1 MNMNSEKNPQPNI
14 AVIEAQESIDRF
26 DALWDSPII
35 AEKTADILETL
46 TALEHEWDISKLH
59 EVILLSHVASV
70 KLVMDFTTLESDEL
84 TAISTCLDLTYK
96 AEETDWFAE
105 FNEWM
110 YGIAD
115 KKIILQSGNS
125 IRASS
130 ERIWRLYMDL
140 QFLRIIKDLVR
151 TPLKN
156 AIQQMIQ
163 LYALGQD
170 AACILMCRTAIE
182 LALMEKIRYHTLE
195 KYNKAKGHCT
205 INDRLI
211 ITQKEKKIS
220 DKAIKMA
227 QDTVLRANK
236 IAHEDPGLSANAG
249 KYIGNTM
256 GLLTAVLTGKCLHAM
271 SISEYRRE
279 FGPKSNS

>member
-1 MNMNSEKNPQPNI
+1 MNSEKNPQRNV

-26 DALWDSPII
+26 EALWDSPII
-35 AEKTADILETL
+35 AEKTEDILETL
-46 TALEHEWDISKLH
+46 TALENEWDISKLY

-70 KLVMDFTTLESDEL
+70 KLVMDFTTLESDEW
-84 TAISTCLDLTYK
+84 TAISTCLNLTYEAEK
-96 AEETDWFAE
+96 ADWFAE
-105 FNEWM
+105 FNEWI

-115 KKIILQSGNS
+115 KKIILQSGDS

-140 QFLRIIKDLVR
+140 QFLRKIKDLVR
-151 TPLKN
+151 NSLKI
-156 AIQQMIQ
+156 AIQRMIQ
-163 LYALGQD
+163 LYAFGQD

-182 LALMEKIRYHTLE
+182 LALKEKIRYHTLE

-211 ITQKEKKIS
+211 IAQKEKLIS
-220 DKAIKMA
+220 EKAIKMA
-227 QDTVLRANK
+227 QDTVLRANQ

-249 KYIGNTM
+249 KYVGNTM
-256 GLLTAVLTGKCLHAM
+256 GLLTAVLIGKCLHAM
-271 SISEYRRE
+271 SIMEYYKE